1 MYRMDLQDVWSSVEH
16 LTSVGGGGMK
26 VHKRES
32 SVFDLVAEYSCHHRP
47 SNLSQRILPK
57 VRQLLGLFC
66 EMPTENRCAKGS
78 RDGPSQRMPWDTLHE
93 LPLDASKRGTKRCA
107 MGVPTSLGVGTMAT
121 HTQEQGGPAV
131 ERQDQGAEALHVLA
145 SAIDIMNVPLAT
157 NWSGQKKGRWCG
169 GSVPMVVNEHVQI
182 ATYRVVSRSSA
193 PASAPDDAAAV
204 PAAASSTSLR

>member
-1 MYRMDLQDVWSSVEH
+1 
-16 LTSVGGGGMK
+16 
-26 VHKRES
+26 
-32 SVFDLVAEYSCHHRP
+32 
-47 SNLSQRILPK
+47 
-57 VRQLLGLFC
+57 
-66 EMPTENRCAKGS
+66 
-78 RDGPSQRMPWDTLHE
+78 MPWDLHE

-169 GSVPMVVNEHVQI
+169 GSVPMIVNEHVQI

-204 PAAASSTSLR
+204 PAAASMRSEPHLGIRLPPDLATAAAGSRDGAVRKSVAAAAALAYKLTAEA